1 MPEPV
6 LLTRSLRED
15 PALDMALS
23 IAALRAVAAGEHQ
36 PVVRVYRPAPTVAF
50 ARRDRFE
57 AGFGRACGVARAAG
71 STPLLRSAGGRAAA
85 YDEQSL
91 IVDRIVAAPDI
102 TDGVRARFDDIAA
115 TAAGTLLTLGLDAR
129 VGELPGE
136 YCPGSHSINLGGVLK
151 VAGVAQRVVRGAALV
166 SLVVVV
172 GSGPQVRELIAG
184 VYGALRLPHDPRV
197 TGAIQDVAPRVSI
210 ETVATALAEAFA
222 PGVSPVE
229 PPEGLVQAARGLAAA
244 HRVAG

>member
-1 MPEPV
+1 MREPV

-15 PALDMALS
+15 PALDMAFS
-23 IAALRAVAAGEHQ
+23 IAALRAVAAGEHP
-36 PVVRVYRPAPTVAF
+36 PVVRIYRPAPTVAF

-57 AGFGRACGVARAAG
+57 AGFEHACGVARAAG
-71 STPLLRSAGGRAAA
+71 SAPLLRSAGGRAAA

-102 TDGVRARFDDIAA
+102 TDGIRARFDDIAE
-115 TAAGTLLTLGLDAR
+115 TAAGTLRRLGLDAR

-136 YCPGSHSINLGGVLK
+136 YCPGSHSINLGGELK

-166 SLVVVV
+166 SLVLVV

-184 VYGALRLPHDPRV
+184 VYTALRLPHDPRV
-197 TGAIQDVAPRVSI
+197 TGAMHDIEPRLSI
-210 ETVATALAEAFA
+210 ETVAIALAEAFA
-222 PGVSPVE
+222 PGSSPVE
-229 PPEGLVQAARGLAAA
+229 PPQALVQAACGLTAA
-244 HRVAG
+244 HRVPG